1 MFSRLLVTTLLVL
14 SCAGAVQAQTP
25 AVGTKIGSSIDLG
38 VRTVPLPEG
47 VWTVV
52 STGSGQSTKQNA
64 LLRVYLAQLEG
75 GRLSRWLYIGTNVDV
90 KQGGWG
96 RNKDICDRKNVHFA
110 YDDSAHNPND
120 TECWVVNHWGMTLGS
135 KPSQAAVDFYRWSDN
150 LGRPNTSV
158 GMAYYFAKRGDYLVV
173 QYEFNPVLAG
183 FPETPSA
190 EWRGNPW
197 HVDIASKDPKKLAY
211 LRGLKSAG
219 EKYFQELR
227 TVLH

>member
-110 YDDSAHNPND
+110 HKRFDSSLCN
-120 TECWVVNHWGMTLGS
+120 ERLG
-135 KPSQAAVDFYRWSDN
+135 D
-150 LGRPNTSV
+150 
-158 GMAYYFAKRGDYLVV
+158 
-173 QYEFNPVLAG
+173 AG
-183 FPETPSA
+183 FS
-190 EWRGNPW
+190 R
-197 HVDIASKDPKKLAY
+197 LA
-211 LRGLKSAG
+211 LEIEFSVC
-219 EKYFQELR
+219 
-227 TVLH
+227 TS

>member
-1 MFSRLLVTTLLVL
+1 MSWRLVVATLLALFCMGAANAQVPAL
-14 SCAGAVQAQTP
+14 GAKVAGKVN
-25 AVGTKIGSSIDLG
+25 VGGRS
-38 VRTVPLPEG
+38 VPLPEG
-47 VWTVV
+47 IWTVV
-52 STGSGQSTKQNA
+52 STGTGQSSKQNA

-75 GRLSRWLYIGTNVDV
+75 GRLSRWIYIGTNVDV
-90 KQGGWG
+90 NHGGWD
-96 RNKDICDRKNVHFA
+96 RNKDICDRKNVQFA
-110 YDDSAHNPND
+110 YADSAHNPKD

-135 KPSQAAVDFYRWSDN
+135 NPSQAAVDFYRWSDN

-158 GMAYYFAKRGDYLVV
+158 GTAYYFAKRGDYLVV
-173 QYEFNPVLAG
+173 QYELNPVLAG

-197 HVDIASKDPKKLAY
+197 HVDVASKDPKKLAY
-211 LRGLKSAG
+211 LRGLKAAG